1 MNIIETDKDKL
12 PASETVKVT
21 EVSVFDRVMNK
32 IHPVEW
38 VKEHVANLSAT
49 SLHII
54 SVILLHS
61 STIPTLLSLMFGLSD
76 KTPILDMVL
85 LLWGALLAMF
95 AQALVQK
102 NYIIVTIIT
111 LGFMIQSV
119 IMSLIFFR

>member
-1 MNIIETDKDKL
+1 MSVIEKDK
-12 PASETVKVT
+12 T
-21 EVSVFDRVMNK
+21 EVSEELSVIEK
-32 IHPVEW
+32 IKHSINPVEW
-38 VKEHVANLSAT
+38 IKEHVANLSAT

-95 AQALVQK
+95 SQALIQK
-102 NYIIVTIIT
+102 NYVIVTVIT
-111 LGFMIQSV
+111 VGFMIQSV
-119 IMSLIFFR
+119 IMALIFFR